1 MIRIEHLKKEY
12 EVACPLK
19 DINLTINKGDAIC
32 LIGPSGTGKST
43 LLRMI
48 NLLETPTSGKIFLN
62 DEEITAP
69 GFKKE
74 IARRKMA
81 MVFQNFNL
89 FNHLSVIENLVI
101 PQVDL
106 LGISKDKAF
115 NKALAL
121 LESVGLREQYLSYP
135 TSLSGGQKQR
145 VAIARAL
152 SLEPEVILF
161 DEPTSALDP
170 IMVNEVETIMIDLAK
185 KGQTMI
191 IVTHDM
197 NLAERVSNRVIY
209 LDQGE
214 VYEDDTPEVI
224 FHHPKRSRTRA
235 FVENLSVLKL
245 SIHNNF
251 NHLDCENKL
260 EKFIKDLRINEKDA
274 YKLRVIYD
282 ELLYT
287 LLVKDNNC
295 KDVLLLISYDT
306 TKHFAYID
314 CKYSGDVKNILK
326 NNNISSKIIMNNI
339 SSVKHQEIDEKKYT
353 NQLKFKTK

>member
-1 MIRIEHLKKEY
+1 
-12 EVACPLK
+12 
-19 DINLTINKGDAIC
+19 
-32 LIGPSGTGKST
+32 
-43 LLRMI
+43 
-48 NLLETPTSGKIFLN
+48 
-62 DEEITAP
+62 
-69 GFKKE
+69 
-74 IARRKMA
+74 
-81 MVFQNFNL
+81 MV
-89 FNHLSVIENLVI
+89 
-101 PQVDL
+101 
-106 LGISKDKAF
+106 K
-115 NKALAL
+115 
-121 LESVGLREQYLSYP
+121 
-135 TSLSGGQKQR
+135 KQR

-197 NLAERVSNRVIY
+197 NLAEKVSNRVIY
-209 LDQGE
+209 LNQGV

-235 FVENLSVLKL
+235 FVENLNVLKL
-245 SIHNNF
+245 SIHNDF
-251 NHLDCENKL
+251 NHLDCEKKL
-260 EKFIKDLRINEKDA
+260 EKFIKDLHINEKDA
-274 YKLRVIYD
+274 YKIRVIYD

-326 NNNISSKIIMNNI
+326 NNNISSKIVMNNI